1 MNQKFNLIEI
11 WTILFQ
17 HKWSL
22 IIMGILGASLSLC
35 IALFVITP
43 SYQMQSQ
50 VLVVP
55 SSKDQS
61 GVSQSAEV
69 QANLQ
74 MINTYKALIKS
85 PKVLNQVSADL
96 KGEYTASQLSEMI
109 QPSTEENSQVINI
122 TATTDSPE
130 EAAKIANITAKEF
143 VKTTPEIMRINNVQ
157 LLNEAY
163 VKTNDKPVFPSPTI
177 FTVVGLLVGLFMG
190 VSFVILKTLFS
201 NKITREEDFEVLD
214 IPVLGLVGKIDKY
227 HQNGQRMRK

>member
-1 MNQKFNLIEI
+1 MDQKFNLIEI
-11 WTILFQ
+11 WTILLR

-22 IIMGILGASLSLC
+22 IIMGILGAGIALC
-35 IALFVITP
+35 MALFVITP

-55 SSKDQS
+55 SSEDQS

-85 PKVLNQVSADL
+85 PKVLSQVSKDL
-96 KGEYTASQLSEMI
+96 DGKYSVNQLSEMI

-130 EAAKIANITAKEF
+130 EAARITNATAKEF
-143 VKTTPEIMRINNVQ
+143 VKTTPKIMRNNNIQ

-163 VKTNDKPVFPSPTI
+163 VKSNEKPIFPKPTL
-177 FTVVGLLVGLFMG
+177 FAAVGLLGGLFVG
-190 VSFVILKTLFS
+190 VSLLILKTLFS

-214 IPVLGLVGKIDKY
+214 MPILGLVGKISKY
-227 HQNGQRMRK
+227 N

>member
-1 MNQKFNLIEI
+1 M
-11 WTILFQ
+11 
-17 HKWSL
+17 
-22 IIMGILGASLSLC
+22 
-35 IALFVITP
+35 ALFVITP

-55 SSKDQS
+55 SSEDQS

-85 PKVLNQVSADL
+85 PKVLSQVSKDL
-96 KGEYTASQLSEMI
+96 DGKYSVNQLSEMI

-130 EAAKIANITAKEF
+130 EAARITNATAKEF
-143 VKTTPEIMRINNVQ
+143 VKTTPKIMRNNNIQ

-163 VKTNDKPVFPSPTI
+163 VKSNEKPIFPKPTL
-177 FTVVGLLVGLFMG
+177 FAAVGLLGGLFVG
-190 VSFVILKTLFS
+190 VSLLILKTLFS

-214 IPVLGLVGKIDKY
+214 MPILGLVGKISKY
-227 HQNGQRMRK
+227 N